1 MKLLKV
7 PGILALSFVIV
18 GLPFTAQ
25 AAETT
30 EKPAAADTAAKKE
43 RPIEYTG
50 TVSAVDKDKKSFTV
64 KAKKGDLTLVV
75 TDKTKILDKT
85 TKEAKTFDDITV
97 GTYLTGSYVKD
108 GDTLN
113 AYSVHFGSSKGGKKA
128 KTAATPAPAD
138 APKQ

>member
-1 MKLLKV
+1 MKSIKL

-18 GLPFTAQ
+18 ALPFTAQ
-25 AAETT
+25 AADTT
-30 EKPAAADTAAKKE
+30 EKPAAADTAAKKDK
-43 RPIEYTG
+43 PIEYTG

-128 KTAATPAPAD
+128 KTAATPAAD